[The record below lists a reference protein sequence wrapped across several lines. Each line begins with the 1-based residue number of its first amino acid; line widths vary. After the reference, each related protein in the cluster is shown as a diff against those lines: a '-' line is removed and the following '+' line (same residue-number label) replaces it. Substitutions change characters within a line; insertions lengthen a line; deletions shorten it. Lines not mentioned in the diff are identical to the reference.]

1 MKNVFY
7 VFIVF
12 VSNVFFSYH
21 IIKNVITNENFSC
34 RCFMDRLSLFL
45 FRVNDHKVNGCNVD
59 WDSDPDP
66 DFNSYLFPISKPLFT
81 FLNKLLK
88 KSFENNSL
96 SVKQELYLDLH
107 FFLGGGYIKNEGKNS
122 VMSIDKYCTHIHYI
136 YRVATRD
143 YGLIFDADL

>member
-1 MKNVFY
+1 MLYIFLTHLMFQLFVIFRLLLASTLIIEVCIEKVKIWKMFVY

-88 KSFENNSL
+88 KSFENNRL
-96 SVKQELYLDLH
+96 SVK
-107 FFLGGGYIKNEGKNS
+107 
-122 VMSIDKYCTHIHYI
+122 
-136 YRVATRD
+136 
-143 YGLIFDADL
+143 